1 MESGRQGV
9 RETAMLS
16 TLTPLSLYVYVCS
29 DNDDGGG
36 DDCNDGLALAQN
48 VEIVF
53 LSTLRYY
60 CV

>member
-1 MESGRQGV
+1 MYIVQYNGLRRLFHSP
-9 RETAMLS
+9 T
-16 TLTPLSLYVYVCS
+16 TLISPLSLCVLCP

-53 LSTLRYY
+53 VPTLRY
-60 CV
+60 